1 MIVNNPLVSVI
12 IPTYNRPDNLSRAI
26 DSVLNQTYDN
36 IEVIIVDDNNP
47 NTEARVRT
55 EEFMLQYE
63 KNSHIKYIKHEKNKN
78 ASAARNTG
86 ARASCGE
93 YVAFLDDDDEY
104 TPMRIESMLKKLSD
118 LPSDYVACYS
128 RFIYH
133 MPDGKEICSQETR
146 EGNLF
151 REALMKEFP
160 IGFGSNNLIKRV
172 AYEAIGG
179 FDESFKRNQDHEFL
193 IRLLQRYKIAYC
205 DVIGLK
211 IYVHLEKRK
220 ESIEDTLSHYA
231 ETFKPIVDTL
241 PVELREAFYKNI
253 NLNLFVYYVRTSFE
267 YKKAGELIVQRKI
280 SLLDALQA
288 LWKGAVKIIKRKI

>member
-26 DSVLNQTYDN
+26 ESVLNQTYDN

-47 NTEARVRT
+47 NTEARVLT
-55 EEFMLQYE
+55 EKFMSQYE
-63 KNSHIKYIKHEKNKN
+63 RNPLVKYIKHEKNRN

-104 TPMRIESMLKKLSD
+104 TPMRIESMLKRLSD

-128 RFIYH
+128 RFIFR

-151 REALMKEFP
+151 REALMKELP
-160 IGFGSNNLIKRV
+160 IGFGSNNLVKRA

-193 IRLLQRYKIAYC
+193 IRLLHRYKIAYC
-205 DVIGLK
+205 DVLGL
-211 IYVHLEKRK
+211 IINVHLEKRK
-220 ESIEDTLSHYA
+220 ESIEDTLNHYA

-241 PVELREAFYKNI
+241 PADVQEEFYKNI

-267 YKKAGELIVQRKI
+267 FKKASVLIIQGKI
-280 SLLDALQA
+280 SLYDALQV
-288 LWKGAVKIIKRKI
+288 LWKGAIKVIKRKI